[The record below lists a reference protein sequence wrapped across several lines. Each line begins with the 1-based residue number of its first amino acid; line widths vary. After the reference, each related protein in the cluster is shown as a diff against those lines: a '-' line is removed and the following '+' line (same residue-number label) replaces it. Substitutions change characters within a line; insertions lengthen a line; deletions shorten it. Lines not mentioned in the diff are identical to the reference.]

1 MSIKIMTAV
10 WELSLPDSEKL
21 ALLALADCANDEGLC
36 WPSMATL
43 ARKCSK
49 SDRTLQKAVI
59 ALCEKGHLS
68 RDERPGKGVLYRI
81 HPRSDFTPETA
92 SPPKPTTKT
101 PEATS
106 DNPKRN
112 INPPLPPIGKADEAT
127 DVDPGD
133 QFWRVPEGR
142 SWKETTG
149 MLRELNRKPKRKPS
163 RNSAATSNGKMAT
176 STIGAKS
183 VLAKQWEDEH
193 SHKLRNLLKR
203 TLGDQLFEQWFEK
216 AALLVDQSELTV
228 ITASPFQSEWIEQN
242 FRGQIASAVRRL
254 FGNEI
259 GHIKFQTGPTDTP
272 TPSKTLPHVAI
283 LCPSEIDEELP
294 I

>member
-1 MSIKIMTAV
+1 MTAV
-10 WELSLPDSEKL
+10 WELRLPDSEKL

-49 SDRTLQKAVI
+49 SDRTLQKAVM

-81 HPRSDFTPETA
+81 HPRSDVTPETT
-92 SPPKPTTKT
+92 SPPKLTTKT
-101 PEATS
+101 PEAAS

-112 INPPLPPIGKADEAT
+112 INSPLPPSTNADDAT
-127 DVDPGD
+127 GVDRGD

-142 SWKETTG
+142 SWRETTG

-163 RNSAATSNGKMAT
+163 RNSAASSNGRMAT
-176 STIGAKS
+176 GMSGTKS
-183 VLAKQWEDEH
+183 VMARQWEDEN
-193 SHKLRNLLKR
+193 SHKLRSLLKR

-242 FRGQIASAVRRL
+242 FRGQISSAARRL
-254 FGNEI
+254 FADGI
-259 GHIKFQTGPTDTP
+259 AHIKFQTGPSDTP
-272 TPSKTLPHVAI
+272 SQPKGLPQAAP
-283 LCPSEIDEELP
+283 LCPAEIDYELP
-294 I
+294 V